1 MTCFMK
7 KMRYMEKN
15 MRNGPAW
22 IGNEVNILKENVNTA
37 KLMWYCGLKS
47 VVLNNLLNMNRLR
60 CKDDR
65 PSVLLLS
72 TFCLEL
78 LVSRCDG

>member
-22 IGNEVNILKENVNTA
+22 IGNEVNILKKKCKCSNIYVV
-37 KLMWYCGLKS
+37 MWVES
-47 VVLNNLLNMNRLR
+47 VVFNNLLNINRLR
-60 CKDDR
+60 CRDDR
-65 PSVLLLS
+65 PSVFLFS
-72 TFCLEL
+72 TSC
-78 LVSRCDG
+78 

>member
-22 IGNEVNILKENVNTA
+22 IGNEVNILKRN
-37 KLMWYCGLKS
+37 
-47 VVLNNLLNMNRLR
+47 LNATQLLWVEK
-60 CKDDR
+60 CCFEQ
-65 PSVLLLS
+65 S
-72 TFCLEL
+72 TKY
-78 LVSRCDG
+78 